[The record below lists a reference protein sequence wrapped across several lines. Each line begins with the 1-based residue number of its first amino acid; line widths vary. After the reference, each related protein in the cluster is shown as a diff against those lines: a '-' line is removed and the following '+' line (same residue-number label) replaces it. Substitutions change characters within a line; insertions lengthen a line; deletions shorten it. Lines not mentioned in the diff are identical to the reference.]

1 MARAAANNVVQAF
14 PPAPPG
20 DPDGVAA
27 GAVLARGGDTLH
39 GALLGELRTMI
50 VQGDLAPGARVPE
63 RALCARFAVSRTP
76 LREALKVLAAE
87 ELVVLLPRRG
97 ARVATLD
104 EARLDHLFEV
114 IGLLEAEAGRLA
126 APRIA
131 PDAIAEV
138 QSMHYRMR
146 AHFLRG
152 ELPEYFALNQ
162 AIHAAVLRAAGNP
175 VLIATYASL
184 SGRITRARYMSNR
197 FHPDRWAQAME
208 EHEEI
213 LDALCRRDGERLAR
227 LLSEHLRNKRDIIVA
242 QIRAAAGEG
251 GTGSPAAAH
260 PGGPGGSPQPPAGPA
275 PGPAST

>member
-1 MARAAANNVVQAF
+1 MARAAATNVVHAF
-14 PPAPPG
+14 PLAGPE
-20 DPDGVAA
+20 AA
-27 GAVLARGGDTLH
+27 AVLARDGATLH

-50 VQGDLAPGARVPE
+50 VHGDLAPGARVPE
-63 RALCARFAVSRTP
+63 RALCQRFAVSRTP

-87 ELVVLLPRRG
+87 ELVVLLPHRG
-97 ARVATLD
+97 ARIATLD

-131 PDAIAEV
+131 DDALAEV

-146 AHFLRG
+146 AHFLRA

-162 AIHAAVLRAAGNP
+162 AIHAAILQATGNP

-184 SGRITRARYMSNR
+184 AGRVTRARYITNR
-197 FHPDRWAQAME
+197 TRPDRWAQAME
-208 EHEEI
+208 EHEGI

-227 LLSEHLRNKRDIIVA
+227 LLSEHLRNKRDIIAA
-242 QIRAAAGEG
+242 QIRAAAEEA
-251 GTGSPAAAH
+251 SL
-260 PGGPGGSPQPPAGPA
+260 GPA
-275 PGPAST
+275 QTRKGSEDPLIP